1 MSIRFNA
8 YEVFLMA
15 ETMERNASAFYRRA
29 AELHP
34 NEHNQQFLQKLA
46 GMEDGHLV
54 IFKALRAKLAPTA
67 KEETA
72 YDPFN
77 ESLMYL
83 EAMAETQKAEGSP
96 EARAALTGKET
107 MEQILRLAVQLE
119 GRAILF
125 YAGIR
130 DLVPEKLG
138 RDKVDDILREEKSHV
153 VLLSGELKTLLQ
165 AKK

>member
-1 MSIRFNA
+1 MAIRFNA
-8 YEVFLMA
+8 YEVFRMA

-34 NEHNQQFLQKLA
+34 GEHNKQFLQKLA
-46 GMEDGHLV
+46 AMEDGHLV
-54 IFKALRAKLAPTA
+54 IFQGLKAVLAPSA

-83 EAMAETQKAEGSP
+83 ETMAENQKAEGSP
-96 EARAALTGKET
+96 EARAALTGQET

-138 RDKVDDILREEKSHV
+138 RDKVDDIIREEKSHV
-153 VLLSGELKTLLQ
+153 VLLSGELKAILK
-165 AKK
+165 AGK